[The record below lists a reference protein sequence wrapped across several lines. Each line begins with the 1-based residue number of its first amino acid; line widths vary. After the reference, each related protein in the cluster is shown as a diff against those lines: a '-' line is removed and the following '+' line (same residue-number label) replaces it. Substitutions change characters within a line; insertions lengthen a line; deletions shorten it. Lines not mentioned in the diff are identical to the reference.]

1 MSDQPAAPTFWLQ
14 EQLGFAIA
22 KGEGTARV
30 TIECDERHLN
40 PHGTVHG
47 AVVFAMV
54 DTGMGAATM
63 SVLDD
68 ASMCATI
75 EIQLRYL
82 APVFRG
88 SVAAD
93 VRVVKAGRRV
103 VHLAADVTDHRGAVV
118 ATASGSFAVLP
129 RPVS

>member
-1 MSDQPAAPTFWLQ
+1 MSDDAPAPTFWLQ

-22 KGEGTARV
+22 KGEGAARV

-63 SVLDD
+63 SVLDG
-68 ASMCATI
+68 SSLCATI

-88 SVAAD
+88 AVAAD

-103 VHLAADVTDHRGAVV
+103 VHLAAEVTDHRGVLV
-118 ATASGSFAVLP
+118 ATATGTFAVIP
-129 RPVS
+129 RPAG